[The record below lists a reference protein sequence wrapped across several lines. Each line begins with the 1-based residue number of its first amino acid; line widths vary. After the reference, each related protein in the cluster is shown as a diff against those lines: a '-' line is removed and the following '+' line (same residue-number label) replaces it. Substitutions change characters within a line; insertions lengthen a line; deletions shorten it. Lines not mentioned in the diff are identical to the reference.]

1 MPYILS
7 LPAPWPKQRW
17 KVKIFDREGAE
28 EPHFSIIQGS
38 TVWRVSLRSFT
49 FLDKKPP
56 PGDVPGDLLDEIRS
70 HLDDLRAAWN
80 RMYPGNPV

>member
-1 MPYILS
+1 MVEPAVEGEGLRPGRGGRGTS
-7 LPAPWPKQRW
+7 LQ
-17 KVKIFDREGAE
+17 
-28 EPHFSIIQGS
+28 HIQGS

-80 RMYPGNPV
+80 RMYPDNPV